1 MEKEKKVKVNDNGST
16 TIIETIETTPDDG
29 FVHSSVT
36 NPVRMEHYGKDNTM
50 YHKGYS
56 KTFVYTTNDPR
67 ITRPFVYGICG
78 VFFVIGIIAL

>member
-36 NPVRMEHYGKDNTM
+36 NPVRMEHYGKD
-50 YHKGYS
+50 
-56 KTFVYTTNDPR
+56 
-67 ITRPFVYGICG
+67 I
-78 VFFVIGIIAL
+78 